1 MAGIATPVMKTRP
14 SGLSPSGTLPKEA
27 DSMPKHLVAAATA
40 VSAALVT
47 VLAVTACTSNSPA
60 KGTKPEARA
69 MEPQAA
75 TAPSKHAAIGAWG
88 IDLADADH
96 SVKPGDD
103 FYRYA
108 IGHWLDTNRIPPDRT
123 SWGTFVELADAAEKQ
138 LRGIV
143 EGLPANA
150 PKGSNEQKVGDFY
163 RAYLDTDA
171 IEKLGLTPVRAS
183 LDAIAAVRTHEDVA
197 RIMGRPDMPVR
208 TPVREGITV
217 DQKNPDRYIVAVTQS
232 GLGLPER
239 DYYLKDDPKL
249 VEIRAQYQ
257 AHIER
262 MLALAGEKNA
272 ADEAKSIL
280 DLETQI
286 AKIHWPAAKRRE
298 RDLTYNLRTRE
309 ELEKLAPSFPWQ
321 AELAAAGIADQ
332 REFVVRELDAVEGL
346 AKLFTQV
353 PVATWRSYLTY
364 HFLANTAD
372 TLPKAFDDERF
383 GFYGHTLNGQPEQR
397 ERWKRGIAAIDNG
410 LGEAL
415 GQLYVA
421 KYFPPDSK
429 AKMVSLVENLRAA
442 YAERVKHLT
451 WMSEPTKKAALEKLA
466 TFRPKIGYPDK
477 WRDYS
482 ALEVRAGDAY
492 GNSIRAAVYD
502 WDRDVNRLGKP
513 TDRDEWGMTPQT
525 VNAYYNPTFN
535 EVVFPAAI
543 LQPPYF
549 DANADPAVNYGA
561 IGGVIGHEMGHGFD
575 DQGSKSDARGI
586 LRTWWAPE
594 DTSAFKKLVDSLATQ
609 YDSYMALPGLNVNG
623 RLTLGENIGDLGG
636 LSVALEAYHISLKGK
651 PAPVLDGL
659 TGEQRFFLS
668 WAQGWRNLIRD
679 ERLRVQVMSDP
690 HSPSKFRVNG
700 VVRNIDA
707 WYAAFKVQP
716 GDRLYLPPDQRVH
729 IW

>member
-1 MAGIATPVMKTRP
+1 M
-14 SGLSPSGTLPKEA
+14 S
-27 DSMPKHLVAAATA
+27 KHLVAAGTA
-40 VSAALVT
+40 VSAALAT
-47 VLAVTACTSNSPA
+47 VLVVTACSSTPPSKA
-60 KGTKPEARA
+60 QPEAPTMQA
-69 MEPQAA
+69 HAA
-75 TAPSKHAAIGAWG
+75 TLPSKPARIGTWG
-88 IDLADADH
+88 INLADGDK

-103 FYRYA
+103 FYQYSV
-108 IGHWLDTNRIPPDRT
+108 GSWLNTNQIPADRT
-123 SWGTFVELADAAEKQ
+123 SWSTFVVLADEAEKQ
-138 LRGIV
+138 LRQIV

-150 PKGSNEQKVGDFY
+150 AAGSNEQKVGDYY
-163 RAYLDTDA
+163 RAYNDTDA
-171 IEKLGLTPVRAS
+171 IEKLGLTPVKPA
-183 LDAIAAVRTHEDVA
+183 LDAIASVRTYEDVA
-197 RIMGRPDMPVR
+197 RLMGRPDMPVR

-262 MLALAGEKNA
+262 MLTLAGEKNGA
-272 ADEAKSIL
+272 EQAKSIL

-286 AKIHWPAAKRRE
+286 AKIHWPVAKRRE

-309 ELEKLAPSFPWQ
+309 ELEKLAPSYPWQ
-321 AELAAAGIADQ
+321 AQLAAAGIADQ

-346 AKLFTQV
+346 AKMFTTV

-364 HFLANTAD
+364 HFLATTAD

-383 GFYGHTLNGQPEQR
+383 SFYGRTLNGQPQQR
-397 ERWKRGIAAIDNG
+397 DRWKRAMGAIDNS

-429 AKMVSLVENLRAA
+429 AKMLALVENLRAA
-442 YAERVKHLT
+442 YAERVKSLT
-451 WMSEPTKKAALEKLA
+451 WMSESTKKAALEKLA

-492 GNSIRAAVYD
+492 GNSIRAAVWD
-502 WDRDVNRLGKP
+502 WNRDVNRLGKP

-535 EVVFPAAI
+535 EIVFPAAI

-549 DANADPAVNYGA
+549 DPNADAAVNYGA

-594 DTSAFKKLVDSLATQ
+594 DESAFKKLVDNLAVQ
-609 YDSYMALPGLNVNG
+609 YDGYTALPGLNVNG

-636 LSVALEAYHISLKGK
+636 LSVALEAYHLSLKGK

-659 TGEQRFFLS
+659 SGEQRFFLS
-668 WAQGWRNLIRD
+668 WAQAWRNLTRD

-690 HSPSKFRVNG
+690 HSPPKFRVNG
-700 VVRNIDA
+700 VVRNMDA
-707 WYAAFKVQP
+707 WYSAFGIQP
-716 GDRLYLPPDQRVH
+716 GDKLYLPPEQRVH

>member
-1 MAGIATPVMKTRP
+1 MSNRF
-14 SGLSPSGTLPKEA
+14 
-27 DSMPKHLVAAATA
+27 VAAVTA

-47 VLAVTACTSNSPA
+47 TLVVTACSSTPPA
-60 KGTKPEARA
+60 KGKQPEAPA
-69 MEPQAA
+69 MEPHAA
-75 TAPSKHAAIGAWG
+75 SSPAPTAPARIGTWG
-88 IDLADADH
+88 INLAEGDH
-96 SVKPGDD
+96 AVKPGDD
-103 FYRYA
+103 FYRYS
-108 IGHWLDTNRIPPDRT
+108 IGQWLDTNQIPADRT
-123 SWGTFVELADAAEKQ
+123 SWSTFVVLADEAEKQ
-138 LRGIV
+138 LRQIV

-150 PKGSNEQKVGDFY
+150 SHGSNEQKVGDYY

-208 TPVREGITV
+208 APVSEGITV
-217 DQKNPDRYIVAVTQS
+217 DQKNPDRYIVAVTQA

-249 VEIRAQYQ
+249 AEIRAQYK

-262 MLALAGEKNA
+262 LLALAGEKNA
-272 ADEAKSIL
+272 ADQAKAIL
-280 DLETQI
+280 DVETQI
-286 AKIHWPAAKRRE
+286 AKIHWPVAKRRE

-309 ELEKLAPSFPWQ
+309 ELEKLAPTYPWQ
-321 AELAAAGIADQ
+321 AQLAASGIADQ
-332 REFVVRELDAVEGL
+332 HEFVVRELDAVEGL

-364 HFLANTAD
+364 HFLAQTAD

-383 GFYGHTLNGQPEQR
+383 AFYGRTLNGQPQQR
-397 ERWKRGIAAIDNG
+397 DRWKRGMAALDG
-410 LGEAL
+410 SLGEAL
-415 GQLYVA
+415 GQLYVS
-421 KYFPPDSK
+421 KYFPPESK
-429 AKMVSLVENLRAA
+429 AKMLALVENLRAA
-442 YAERVKHLT
+442 YGERIKHLT

-482 ALEVRAGDAY
+482 ALDVRAGDAY

-502 WDRDVNRLGKP
+502 WNRDVNRLGKP
-513 TDRDEWGMTPQT
+513 TDRDEWHMTPQT

-535 EVVFPAAI
+535 EIVFPAAI

-549 DANADPAVNYGA
+549 DPNADAAVNYGA

-575 DQGSKSDARGI
+575 DQGSKSDARGV

-594 DTSAFKKLVDSLATQ
+594 DTTAFKKLVDSLATQ
-609 YDSYMALPGLNVNG
+609 YDAYTVLPGLNVNG

-636 LSVALEAYHISLKGK
+636 LTVALEAYHISLKGN
-651 PAPVLDGL
+651 PAPLLDGL

-668 WAQGWRNLIRD
+668 WGQAWRNLTRD
-679 ERLRVQVMSDP
+679 ERMRVQVMSDP
-690 HSPSKFRVNG
+690 HSPPMFRVNG
-700 VVRNIDA
+700 VVRNMDA
-707 WYAAFKVQP
+707 WYAAFGIQP
-716 GDRLYLPPDQRVH
+716 GDKLYLPPG
-729 IW
+729 

>member
-1 MAGIATPVMKTRP
+1 MSKYF
-14 SGLSPSGTLPKEA
+14 
-27 DSMPKHLVAAATA
+27 VAAGTA

-47 VLAVTACTSNSPA
+47 ALIVTACSSTPPA
-60 KGTKPEARA
+60 KGKQPEAPA
-69 MEPQAA
+69 MEP
-75 TAPSKHAAIGAWG
+75 HAASSSPKPARIGTWG
-88 IDLADADH
+88 INLADADH

-103 FYRYA
+103 FYRYS
-108 IGHWLDTNRIPPDRT
+108 IGHWLDTNQIPADRT
-123 SWGTFVELADAAEKQ
+123 SWSTFVVLADEAEKQ
-138 LRGIV
+138 LRQIV

-150 PKGSNEQKVGDFY
+150 PHGSNEQKVGDFY
-163 RAYLDTDA
+163 RTYNDTDA
-171 IEKLGLTPVRAS
+171 IEKLGLAPVRAS

-197 RIMGRPDMPVR
+197 RVMGRPDMPVR

-249 VEIRAQYQ
+249 VEIRAQYT

-262 MLALAGEKNA
+262 MLTLAGEKNA
-272 ADEAKSIL
+272 ADQAKSIL
-280 DLETQI
+280 DVETQI
-286 AKIHWPAAKRRE
+286 AKIHWPVAKRRE

-309 ELEKLAPSFPWQ
+309 ELEKLAPSYPWQ
-321 AELAAAGIADQ
+321 AQLAAAGIADQ

-364 HFLANTAD
+364 HFLATTAD

-383 GFYGHTLNGQPEQR
+383 SFYGRTLNGQPQQR
-397 ERWKRGIAAIDNG
+397 DRWKRAMGAIDNS

-429 AKMVSLVENLRAA
+429 QKMVALVENLRAA

-482 ALEVRAGDAY
+482 ALDIRTGDAY

-502 WDRDVNRLGKP
+502 WNRDVNRLGKP

-535 EVVFPAAI
+535 EIVFPAAI

-549 DANADPAVNYGA
+549 DPNADPAVNYGA

-575 DQGSKSDARGI
+575 DQGSKSDSRGV
-586 LRTWWAPE
+586 LRTWWAPT
-594 DTSAFKKLVDSLATQ
+594 DQTAFKKLVDNLAVQ
-609 YDSYMALPGLNVNG
+609 YDAYTALPGLNVNG

-636 LSVALEAYHISLKGK
+636 LTVALEAYHISLKGK

-659 TGEQRFFLS
+659 SGEQRFFLA
-668 WAQGWRNLIRD
+668 WGQAWRNLTRD
-679 ERLRVQVMSDP
+679 ERMRVQVMSDP
-690 HSPSKFRVNG
+690 HSPPMFRVNG
-700 VVRNIDA
+700 VVRNMDA
-707 WYAAFKVQP
+707 WYAAFGIQP
-716 GDRLYLPPDQRVH
+716 GDKLYLPPEQRVH

>member
-1 MAGIATPVMKTRP
+1 MSKHFVTAGA
-14 SGLSPSGTLPKEA
+14 
-27 DSMPKHLVAAATA
+27 A
-40 VSAALVT
+40 VSAALVMAL
-47 VLAVTACTSNSPA
+47 VVTACTSTEPV
-60 KGTKPEARA
+60 KGKQSEAPA

-75 TAPSKHAAIGAWG
+75 TSAPKPARIGTWGINLADGDHAA
-88 IDLADADH
+88 
-96 SVKPGDD
+96 KPGDD
-103 FYRYA
+103 FYQYS
-108 IGHWLDTNRIPPDRT
+108 IGSWLATNQIPADRT
-123 SWGTFVELADAAEKQ
+123 SWSTFAVLADEAEGQ
-138 LRGIV
+138 LRQLV
-143 EGLPANA
+143 EALPQAA
-150 PKGSNEQKVGDFY
+150 AAGSNEQKVGDFY
-163 RAYLDTDA
+163 RAYLDTDN
-171 IEKLGLTPVRAS
+171 IEKLGLSPVRAS
-183 LDAIAAVRTHEDVA
+183 LDAIAGVRTHEDVA
-197 RIMGRPDMPVR
+197 RLMGRPDMPVR
-208 TPVREGITV
+208 APVHEGITV

-249 VEIRAQYQ
+249 AEIRAQYK

-262 MLALAGEKNA
+262 MLTLAGEKNA
-272 ADEAKSIL
+272 ADQAKAIL

-286 AKIHWPAAKRRE
+286 AKLHWPVAKRRE

-309 ELEKLAPSFPWQ
+309 ELEKLAPSYPWQ
-321 AELAAAGIADQ
+321 AQLAASGIADQ

-346 AKLFTQV
+346 AKMFTQV

-364 HFLANTAD
+364 HFLAATAD

-383 GFYGHTLNGQPEQR
+383 AFYGRTLNGQPQQR
-397 ERWKRGIAAIDNG
+397 DRWKRGIGALDDS

-421 KYFPPDSK
+421 RYFPPESK
-429 AKMVSLVENLRAA
+429 AKMVALVENLRAA

-502 WDRDVNRLGKP
+502 WERDVNRLGKP

-535 EVVFPAAI
+535 EIVFPAAI

-549 DANADPAVNYGA
+549 DPNADAAVNYGA

-575 DQGSKSDARGI
+575 DQGAKSDSRGV
-586 LRTWWAPE
+586 LRTWWAPSDE
-594 DTSAFKKLVDSLATQ
+594 AAFKKLVDSLATQ
-609 YDSYMALPGLNVNG
+609 YDSYEALPGLNVNG

-636 LSVALEAYHISLKGK
+636 MTVALEAYHISLKGN

-659 TGEQRFFLS
+659 SGEQRFFLS
-668 WAQGWRNLIRD
+668 WAQAWRNLSRD
-679 ERLRVQVMSDP
+679 ERMRVQVMSDP
-690 HSPSKFRVNG
+690 HSPPKFRVNG
-700 VVRNIDA
+700 VVRNMDA
-707 WYAAFKVQP
+707 WYAAFGIQP
-716 GDRLYLPPDQRVH
+716 GDKLYLPPEQRVH

>member
-1 MAGIATPVMKTRP
+1 MSKRF
-14 SGLSPSGTLPKEA
+14 
-27 DSMPKHLVAAATA
+27 VAAGTA
-40 VSAALVT
+40 VSAVLVAT
-47 VLAVTACTSNSPA
+47 LVVTACSSNSPA
-60 KGTKPEARA
+60 KGAQPEAPA
-69 MEPQAA
+69 MAPQSA
-75 TAPSKHAAIGAWG
+75 TSLSKPARIGAWG
-88 IDLADADH
+88 INLAEGDRT
-96 SVKPGDD
+96 VKPGDD
-103 FYRYA
+103 FYQYS
-108 IGHWLDTNRIPPDRT
+108 IGTWLASNQSPADRT
-123 SWGTFVELADAAEKQ
+123 SWSTFVVLADEAEKQ
-138 LRGIV
+138 LRQII
-143 EGLPANA
+143 EGLPTNA
-150 PKGSNEQKVGDFY
+150 AAGTNEQKVGDFY
-163 RAYLDTDA
+163 RAYLDTEA
-171 IEKLGLTPVRAS
+171 IEKLGLTPVKPA
-183 LDAIAAVRTHEDVA
+183 LDAIASVRTYEDVA
-197 RIMGRPDMPVR
+197 RLMGRPDMPVR

-262 MLALAGEKNA
+262 LLTLAGEKNG
-272 ADEAKSIL
+272 ADQAKAIL
-280 DLETQI
+280 ALETQI
-286 AKIHWPAAKRRE
+286 AKIHWPIAKRRE

-321 AELAAAGIADQ
+321 AQLAAAGIADQ

-346 AKLFTQV
+346 AKMFTQV

-364 HFLANTAD
+364 HFLATVAD

-383 GFYGHTLNGQPEQR
+383 AFYGRTLNGQPQQR
-397 ERWKRGIAAIDNG
+397 DRWKRGIAAVDND

-421 KYFPPDSK
+421 RYFPPDSK
-429 AKMVSLVENLRAA
+429 AKMLSLVENLRTA
-442 YAERVKHLT
+442 YAERVKDLT
-451 WMSEPTKKAALEKLA
+451 WMSESTKKAALEKLA

-502 WDRDVNRLGKP
+502 WNRDVNRLGKP

-535 EVVFPAAI
+535 EIVFPAAI

-549 DANADPAVNYGA
+549 DPNADAAVNYGA

-594 DTSAFKKLVDSLATQ
+594 DEAAFKKLVDNLAVQ
-609 YDSYMALPGLNVNG
+609 YDGYTALPNLNVNG

-636 LSVALEAYHISLKGK
+636 LSVALEAYHISLQGK

-668 WAQGWRNLIRD
+668 WAQAWRNLTRD

-690 HSPSKFRVNG
+690 HSPPKFRVNG
-700 VVRNIDA
+700 VVRNMDA
-707 WYAAFKVQP
+707 WYKAFDVQP
-716 GDRLYLPPDQRVH
+716 GDKLYLPPEQRVH

>member
-1 MAGIATPVMKTRP
+1 
-14 SGLSPSGTLPKEA
+14 
-27 DSMPKHLVAAATA
+27 
-40 VSAALVT
+40 
-47 VLAVTACTSNSPA
+47 
-60 KGTKPEARA
+60 
-69 MEPQAA
+69 
-75 TAPSKHAAIGAWG
+75 
-88 IDLADADH
+88 
-96 SVKPGDD
+96 
-103 FYRYA
+103 
-108 IGHWLDTNRIPPDRT
+108 
-123 SWGTFVELADAAEKQ
+123 
-138 LRGIV
+138 
-143 EGLPANA
+143 
-150 PKGSNEQKVGDFY
+150 
-163 RAYLDTDA
+163 
-171 IEKLGLTPVRAS
+171 
-183 LDAIAAVRTHEDVA
+183 
-197 RIMGRPDMPVR
+197 MPVR
-208 TPVREGITV
+208 TPVREGVTV

-249 VEIRAQYQ
+249 VEIRAQYA

-262 MLALAGEKNA
+262 MLALAGEKNGA
-272 ADEAKSIL
+272 EQAKAIL
-280 DLETQI
+280 ELETQI
-286 AKIHWPAAKRRE
+286 AKIHWPIAKRRE

-321 AELAAAGIADQ
+321 AQLAAAGIADQ

-346 AKLFTQV
+346 AKMFTQV

-364 HFLANTAD
+364 HFLATVAD

-383 GFYGHTLNGQPEQR
+383 AFYGRTLNGQPQQR
-397 ERWKRGIAAIDNG
+397 DRWKRGIGALDG
-410 LGEAL
+410 SLGEAL

-421 KYFPPDSK
+421 RYFPPESK
-429 AKMVSLVENLRAA
+429 EKMLSLVENLRAA
-442 YAERVKHLT
+442 YSERVKHLT
-451 WMSEPTKKAALEKLA
+451 WMSEPTKKSALEKLA

-492 GNSIRAAVYD
+492 GNSIRAAVFD
-502 WDRDVNRLGKP
+502 WNRDVNRLGKP

-535 EVVFPAAI
+535 EIVFPAAI

-549 DANADPAVNYGA
+549 DPNADAAVNYGA

-594 DTSAFKKLVDSLATQ
+594 DEAAFKKLVDNLAVQ
-609 YDSYMALPGLNVNG
+609 YDGYTALPGLNLNG

-636 LSVALEAYHISLKGK
+636 LSVALEAYRLSLNGK

-668 WAQGWRNLIRD
+668 WAQAWRNLTRD

-690 HSPSKFRVNG
+690 HSPAKFRVNG
-700 VVRNIDA
+700 VVRNMDA
-707 WYAAFKVQP
+707 WYTAFGIQP
-716 GDRLYLPPDQRVH
+716 GDKLYLPPEQRVH

>member
-1 MAGIATPVMKTRP
+1 M
-14 SGLSPSGTLPKEA
+14 S
-27 DSMPKHLVAAATA
+27 KHFVAAGTA
-40 VSAALVT
+40 VSAVLVTALV
-47 VLAVTACTSNSPA
+47 ATACSATSPTQG
-60 KGTKPEARA
+60 KPPEARA

-75 TAPSKHAAIGAWG
+75 TSPSTPARIGTWG
-88 IDLADADH
+88 INLADGDH
-96 SVKPGDD
+96 TVKPGDD
-103 FYRYA
+103 FYQYST
-108 IGHWLDTNRIPPDRT
+108 GQWLAKNQIPADRT
-123 SWGTFVELADAAEKQ
+123 SWSTFAVLADEAEKQ
-138 LRGIV
+138 LRQLV
-143 EGLPANA
+143 EGLPQGAA
-150 PKGSNEQKVGDFY
+150 AGSNEQKVGDFY

-171 IEKLGLTPVRAS
+171 IEKLGLAPVRES
-183 LDAIAAVRTHEDVA
+183 LDAIAAAKTHEDIA
-197 RIMGRPDMPVR
+197 RLMGRPDMPVR

-249 VEIRAQYQ
+249 VEIRAQYK

-262 MLALAGEKNA
+262 LLALAGEKDGA
-272 ADEAKSIL
+272 EQAKSIL

-286 AKIHWPAAKRRE
+286 AKLHWPIAKRRE

-309 ELEKLAPSFPWQ
+309 DLEKLAPSYPWQ
-321 AELAAAGIADQ
+321 AQLAAAGIADQ

-364 HFLANTAD
+364 HFLATTAD

-383 GFYGHTLNGQPEQR
+383 AFYGHTLNGQPQQR
-397 ERWKRGIAAIDNG
+397 DRWKRGIGALDG
-410 LGEAL
+410 SLGEAM

-429 AKMVSLVENLRAA
+429 AKMVALVENLRAA
-442 YAERVKHLT
+442 YAERVKQLT

-482 ALEVRAGDAY
+482 ALEVKAGDAY
-492 GNSIRAAVYD
+492 GNSVRAAVYD
-502 WDRDVNRLGKP
+502 WNRDVNRLGKP

-535 EVVFPAAI
+535 EIVFPAAI

-549 DANADPAVNYGA
+549 DPSADPAVNYGA

-575 DQGSKSDARGI
+575 DQGSKSDARGV
-586 LRTWWAPE
+586 LRTWWAPTDE
-594 DTSAFKKLVDSLATQ
+594 TAFKKLVDNLAVQ
-609 YDSYMALPGLNVNG
+609 YDGFTALPGLNVNG

-636 LSVALEAYHISLKGK
+636 LTVALEAYHLSLKGK

-659 TGEQRFFLS
+659 NGEQRFFLS
-668 WAQGWRNLIRD
+668 WGQAWRNLTRD

-690 HSPSKFRVNG
+690 HSPAKFRVNG
-700 VVRNIDA
+700 VVRNMDA
-707 WYAAFKVQP
+707 WYTAFGIQP
-716 GDRLYLPPDQRVH
+716 GDKLYLPPEQRVH

>member
-1 MAGIATPVMKTRP
+1 M
-14 SGLSPSGTLPKEA
+14 S
-27 DSMPKHLVAAATA
+27 KHLVAAGTA
-40 VSAALVT
+40 VSAALAT
-47 VLAVTACTSNSPA
+47 VLVVTACSSTPPSKA
-60 KGTKPEARA
+60 QPEAPTMQA
-69 MEPQAA
+69 HAA
-75 TAPSKHAAIGAWG
+75 TLPSKPARIGTWG
-88 IDLADADH
+88 INLADGDK

-103 FYRYA
+103 FYQYS
-108 IGHWLDTNRIPPDRT
+108 IGSWLNTNQIPADRT
-123 SWGTFVELADAAEKQ
+123 SWSTFVVLADEAEKQ
-138 LRGIV
+138 LRQIV

-150 PKGSNEQKVGDFY
+150 AAGSNEQKVGDYY
-163 RAYLDTDA
+163 RAYNDTDA
-171 IEKLGLTPVRAS
+171 IEKLGLTPVKPA
-183 LDAIAAVRTHEDVA
+183 LDAIASVRTYEDVA
-197 RIMGRPDMPVR
+197 RLMGRPDMPVR

-262 MLALAGEKNA
+262 MLTLAGEKNGA
-272 ADEAKSIL
+272 EQAKSIL

-286 AKIHWPAAKRRE
+286 AKIHWPVAKRRE

-309 ELEKLAPSFPWQ
+309 ELEKLAPSYPWQ
-321 AELAAAGIADQ
+321 AQLAAAGIADQ

-346 AKLFTQV
+346 AKMFTTV

-364 HFLANTAD
+364 HFLATTAD

-383 GFYGHTLNGQPEQR
+383 SFYGRTLNGQPQQR
-397 ERWKRGIAAIDNG
+397 DRWKRAMGAIDNS

-429 AKMVSLVENLRAA
+429 AKMLALVENLRAA
-442 YAERVKHLT
+442 YAERVKSLT
-451 WMSEPTKKAALEKLA
+451 WMSESTKKAALEKLA

-492 GNSIRAAVYD
+492 GNSIRAAVWD
-502 WDRDVNRLGKP
+502 WNRDVNRLGKP

-535 EVVFPAAI
+535 EIVFPAAI

-549 DANADPAVNYGA
+549 DPNADAAVNYGA

-594 DTSAFKKLVDSLATQ
+594 DESAFKKLVDNLAVQ
-609 YDSYMALPGLNVNG
+609 YDGYTALPGLNVNG

-636 LSVALEAYHISLKGK
+636 LSVALEAYHLSLKGK

-659 TGEQRFFLS
+659 SGEQRFFLS
-668 WAQGWRNLIRD
+668 WAQAWRNLTRD

-690 HSPSKFRVNG
+690 HSPPKFRVNG
-700 VVRNIDA
+700 VVRNMDA
-707 WYAAFKVQP
+707 WYSAFGIQP
-716 GDRLYLPPDQRVH
+716 GDKLYLPPEQRVH